1 MHVADVLPTPDVTS
15 IPETPRST
23 QLSSNLKL
31 EQVGYFWFLL
41 DTGLFVSLSSDL
53 LFNVSSL
60 LFNFF
65 VILNYIL
72 CNQ

>member
-31 EQVGYFWFLL
+31 EQVGYFCFLL
-41 DTGLFVSLSSDL
+41 DTSMFVSLCHLILFLIASSW
-53 LFNVSSL
+53 

-65 VILNYIL
+65 CGFELLLVM
-72 CNQ
+72 